1 MSYGFPPARSRK
13 STLLRFAEARS
24 PRYTSYPTAPHFHE
38 GVTGDTYAR
47 WLEQLDPAAPVSLYL
62 HVPYCRSLCWYCGCN
77 TRATT
82 RDEPVAAYLLRLLA
96 ELRLVADHLPG
107 RMMISH
113 LALGGGTP
121 AILKPHQLDELMA
134 AVRARFDFDADAEL
148 SMEIDPRHFDAED
161 AAALARNGFT
171 RASTGVQSFDPAVQA
186 AINRIQPFEMVRD
199 AFDLLRAE
207 GVTKINADLI
217 YGLPKQ
223 TVESARASAEAAAAL
238 DPDRLAVF
246 GYAHVPHM
254 KSHQNLILEQ
264 DLPDAP
270 TRIDQADAMDEAL
283 VRCGYRRI
291 GIDHY
296 ARPDDPMTVALDAGA
311 LKRNFQGYT
320 TDRAETLI
328 ALGASAIGDT
338 PSGYVQNI
346 ADVRRWMAAVEAG
359 QLPIARG
366 VEVTGLDALRRAII
380 ERIMTDLTVDV
391 DAVAAARG
399 LPAPRFDTSE
409 LEAAGIVARK
419 GSILHVNPDF
429 KPLARLAA
437 AAFDERLAAGPAR
450 HSVSV

>member
-1 MSYGFPPARSRK
+1 MTCGFSLARSRTD
-13 STLLRFAEARS
+13 TLLAFAEART

-38 GVTGDTYAR
+38 GVDAQTYAG
-47 WLEQLDPAAPVSLYL
+47 WLAQLDPARPVSLYL

-96 ELRLVADHLPG
+96 EVRLLADHLPG
-107 RMMISH
+107 RMTVSH

-121 AILKPHQLDELMA
+121 AILKPDQLDELMA
-134 AVRARFDFDADAEL
+134 AVRARFDFASDAEV

-186 AINRIQPFEMVRD
+186 AINRVQPFEMVRD
-199 AFDLLRAE
+199 AFDLLRAQ

-223 TVESARASAEAAAAL
+223 TVESARTSAEAAAAL

-254 KSHQNLILEQ
+254 KSHQNLILDE

-270 TRIDQADAMDEAL
+270 TRIDQADAMDAAL
-283 VRCGYRRI
+283 SDCGYRAI

-296 ARPDDPMTVALDAGA
+296 AKRADPMTLALEAGT

-320 TDRAETLI
+320 TDRADTLI
-328 ALGASAIGDT
+328 ALGASAIGAT

-346 ADVRRWMAAVEAG
+346 ADVRSWMGAVEAG
-359 QLPIARG
+359 ALPVARG
-366 VEVTGLDALRRAII
+366 VAVSAEDALRRAII
-380 ERIMTDLTVDV
+380 EQIMTYLRV
-391 DAVAAARG
+391 DAGALAARHG
-399 LPAPRFDTSE
+399 LAVPDFDVEE
-409 LEAAGIVARK
+409 LERAGVVRRDGAT
-419 GSILHVNPDF
+419 LAVNPAV

-437 AAFDERLAAGPAR
+437 AAFDDRLAAGPVK

>member
-1 MSYGFPPARSRK
+1 MAYGFPPAQSRQ

-24 PRYTSYPTAPHFHE
+24 PRYTSYPTAPHFHD
-38 GVTGDTYAR
+38 GVTGQTYGA
-47 WLEQLDPAAPVSLYL
+47 WLEQLDPDAPVSLYL

-82 RDEPVAAYLLRLLA
+82 RDEPVAAYLTRLLA
-96 ELRLVADHLPG
+96 ELRLVADHLPA
-107 RMMISH
+107 RMTISH

-121 AILKPHQLDELMA
+121 AILKPDQIDALMA
-134 AVRARFDFDADAEL
+134 AVRARFDFAVDAEL
-148 SMEIDPRHFDAED
+148 AMEIDPRHFDAED

-186 AINRIQPFEMVRD
+186 AINRIQPFDMVRD
-199 AFDLLRAE
+199 AFDMLRAE

-223 TVESARASAEAAAAL
+223 SVDSARASAEAAAAL

-254 KSHQNLILEQ
+254 KSHQNLILEA

-270 TRIDQADAMDEAL
+270 ARIDQADAMEAAL
-283 VRCGYRRI
+283 VRCGYRPV

-296 ARPDDPMTVALDAGA
+296 ARPDDPMTKALDAGT

-320 TDRAETLI
+320 TDRADTLI
-328 ALGASAIGDT
+328 ALGASAIGAA

-346 ADVRRWMAAVEAG
+346 ADVRAWSQAVEAG
-359 QLPIARG
+359 ALPIARG
-366 VEVTGLDALRRAII
+366 VAVSAEDALRRAII
-380 ERIMTDLTVDV
+380 ERIMTDLSVDV
-391 DAVAAARG
+391 DAVAAHHG
-399 LPAPRFDTSE
+399 LSAPAFDIAE
-409 LEAAGIVARK
+409 LEAAGVAARE
-419 GSILHVNPDF
+419 GSVIHVNPAF

-437 AAFDERLAAGPAR
+437 AAFDERLAAGPVK

>member
-1 MSYGFPPARSRK
+1 MNYGLPKARSRT

-38 GVTGDTYAR
+38 GVTADRYAD
-47 WLEQLDPAAPVSLYL
+47 WLSQLDPGAPVSLYL

-77 TRATT
+77 TRATV

-96 ELRLVADHLPG
+96 ELRLVTDRLPA
-107 RMMISH
+107 RMTISH

-134 AVRARFDFDADAEL
+134 AVRARFDFRPDAEL
-148 SMEIDPRHFDAED
+148 SMEIDPRHFTAED

-199 AFDLLRAE
+199 AFDMLRAE

-223 TVESARASAEAAAAL
+223 TAASARASAEAAAAL
-238 DPDRLAVF
+238 SPDRLAVF

-254 KSHQNLILEQ
+254 KSHQNLIQET
-264 DLPDAP
+264 DFPDAP
-270 TRIDQADAMDEAL
+270 TRIDQADAMEEAL
-283 VRCGYRRI
+283 LRCGYRAI

-296 ARPDDPMTVALDAGA
+296 AKPDDPMTRALDAGV
-311 LKRNFQGYT
+311 LRRNFQGYT
-320 TDRAETLI
+320 TDQADTLI
-328 ALGASAIGDT
+328 ALGASAIGQT

-346 ADVRRWMAAVEAG
+346 ADVRSWMVSVEAG
-359 QLPIARG
+359 RLPVARG
-366 VEVTGLDALRRAII
+366 VEVTAEDAMRRAII
-380 ERIMTDLTVDV
+380 ERLMTDL
-391 DAVAAARG
+391 DADIALIAAQHG
-399 LPAPRFDTSE
+399 LRAPEFDTAD
-409 LEAAGIVARK
+409 LEAAGVVRREGAR
-419 GSILHVNPDF
+419 LQVNPAY

-437 AAFDERLAAGPAR
+437 AAFDERLATGPAK